1 MISELSIIHEQ
12 KKKKKK
18 HPDLAR
24 TEPKIAK
31 ITFSLC
37 TVIDEGVNQGRKER
51 AKIEERYRGC
61 DIGQI
66 VTITKYTCTER
77 SRE

>member
-12 KKKKKK
+12 KKN
-18 HPDLAR
+18 HTDLAR
-24 TEPKIAK
+24 TEPKLAK
-31 ITFSLC
+31 IIFSLC
-37 TVIDEGVNQGRKER
+37 TVIEEGVNQGRKEQ
-51 AKIEERYRGC
+51 AKIEERYRSC